1 MNEFLLEENEIIKQE
16 NYIELS
22 PVETL
27 IPVGYFLI
35 FFIIAG
41 LVLHIFPAR
50 KDKSAILPLGLIGG
64 TTILLFKVYIL
75 SSIDGFD
82 LILKKTTIFPFNL
95 LSILGIYFGIS
106 LGIIYS
112 SKSRSWNF
120 KKEEKPI
127 FNIKNMFFKI
137 LILITLIFGLKIFF
151 EGFFIKYNENN
162 IEINKQKNNDLSS
175 LNTLDKSK
183 IYSEI
188 NESEIIKTY
197 EILKKKNNELYDLP
211 YEKNEIDES
220 SSKKIKED
228 VINKSNSK
236 DIKEDEINN
245 SYPMINKKDKLTKAE
260 NNNFNYNPNKEYI
273 YQPQSVNKD
282 INRIQ
287 EKINRDYIPNRD
299 YNYKPKVNQ
308 ELNNLKPE
316 TQKLKNY

>member
-1 MNEFLLEENEIIKQE
+1 MEENEIIKQE

-197 EILKKKNNELYDLP
+197 ENLKKKNELYVLSTEVD
-211 YEKNEIDES
+211 EINES
-220 SSKKIKED
+220 SSKI
-228 VINKSNSK
+228 
-236 DIKEDEINN
+236 IKEDEINDSN
-245 SYPMINKKDKLTKAE
+245 PKIIEKKELIEEKE
-260 NNNFNYNPNKEYI
+260 NNFNYNPNKEYI
-273 YQPQSVNKD
+273 YQ
-282 INRIQ
+282 
-287 EKINRDYIPNRD
+287 
-299 YNYKPKVNQ
+299 
-308 ELNNLKPE
+308 
-316 TQKLKNY
+316 